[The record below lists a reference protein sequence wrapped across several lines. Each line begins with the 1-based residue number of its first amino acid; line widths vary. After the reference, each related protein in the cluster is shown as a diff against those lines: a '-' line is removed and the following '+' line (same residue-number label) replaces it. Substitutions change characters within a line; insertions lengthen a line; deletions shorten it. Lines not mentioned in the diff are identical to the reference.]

1 MSEDEKGRS
10 LSAIN
15 IECIAT
21 ATAAA
26 AFVIFNAYTYITS
39 VYTME

>member
-10 LSAIN
+10 LSALN

-21 ATAAA
+21 AA